1 MELKK
6 MTKEYTDENSY
17 AIDCLAAATGTLLDP
32 DYNARNFES
41 MIGFEKSFQK
51 VCSSFI
57 LFVKSMGDREQALKY
72 ASRENF
78 LDFFTNRKNGEATT
92 EESSVIDLLYSRIQ
106 YNKENNNADLK
117 EPGLLTER
125 LMAARKK
132 INLSKT
138 ATQILNSDTFKTSPV
153 TWSEKYFEDLQKNL
167 NDALESENDQETGLM
182 FADDIAKFYS
192 DTLDKRENGEY
203 YSFHNKVF
211 DELITEGPTPG
222 HGGIIGGSTG
232 MGKSALCLNVIN
244 DCINA
249 DAPVI
254 YFPIEMGVEN
264 TLDRLA
270 SMRTHI
276 PFKTILKLGRQD
288 EIQNAREIL
297 DHEILA
303 LKAHTNFAIVND
315 SNINMRKLE
324 MYIKQFQAKLPGRKH
339 CIVFIDLLLL
349 VAEFFDE
356 KDGSM
361 AQMIEKAIN
370 KLDLLAKKLGV
381 HWVGVVQL
389 NRTVEQ
395 DKVLTEQNIDK
406 LRPTRSSVKNSAALL
421 ERARWAI
428 TIFRKRYFA
437 DLYLDEAEAQKIE
450 DVAEIQLMKANDEQ
464 LGRRYMN
471 FDGPTFTMTPRLT
484 KEEQIVEAAMA

>member
-6 MTKEYTDENSY
+6 MAKEYTDENSY

-125 LMAARKK
+125 LAAARKK

-211 DELITEGPTPG
+211 DELITEGHDGTYCYKIIKG
-222 HGGIIGGSTG
+222 LLIGIKG
-232 MGKSALCLNVIN
+232 C
-244 DCINA
+244 
-249 DAPVI
+249 
-254 YFPIEMGVEN
+254 F
-264 TLDRLA
+264 
-270 SMRTHI
+270 
-276 PFKTILKLGRQD
+276 
-288 EIQNAREIL
+288 
-297 DHEILA
+297 
-303 LKAHTNFAIVND
+303 
-315 SNINMRKLE
+315 
-324 MYIKQFQAKLPGRKH
+324 
-339 CIVFIDLLLL
+339 
-349 VAEFFDE
+349 
-356 KDGSM
+356 
-361 AQMIEKAIN
+361 
-370 KLDLLAKKLGV
+370 
-381 HWVGVVQL
+381 
-389 NRTVEQ
+389 
-395 DKVLTEQNIDK
+395 
-406 LRPTRSSVKNSAALL
+406 
-421 ERARWAI
+421 
-428 TIFRKRYFA
+428 
-437 DLYLDEAEAQKIE
+437 
-450 DVAEIQLMKANDEQ
+450 
-464 LGRRYMN
+464 
-471 FDGPTFTMTPRLT
+471 
-484 KEEQIVEAAMA
+484 